1 MKLILILAWRNLW
14 RNRKRSMIT
23 ISSVLFAVLLAIVF
37 DSMERGSYE
46 RMIDSMVKYSTGYIQ
61 IQDVLYEEEPSI
73 DNSLLYT
80 EDIKGLI
87 SMFDTRIAYSVPRIQ
102 NFALAATETQ
112 TRGAMVMGIEPE
124 TEIRLNDLT
133 DNLVAGE
140 FLESGDGDIMLA
152 EGLAAIMALNVGDTL
167 ILLGQGYQGSTAAG
181 KYRIKGLVD
190 MKIPEMNNNAIY
202 MTIETAQWFYM
213 AENRLTSLIIMPVN
227 PRASAQLAAE
237 LRENIDKEWY
247 SVLTW
252 QQMLKDLLALME
264 FDTAGSKVMMMILY
278 IVITFGL
285 FGTILTMMIE
295 RQREFGMLISL
306 GMKRSRLALV
316 CFLESIFISFTGVLS
331 GIVAAIP
338 IVAYFH
344 FNPIKLKGEMAE
356 SILDYGFEPLMP
368 FSSDPHIF
376 LNQAMIVLIFAFLVG
391 LYPIYRVYKLNIVEV
406 KQR

>member
-1 MKLILILAWRNLW
+1 MKLLFILAWRNLW

-61 IQDVLYEEEPSI
+61 IQDVMYEEEPSI
-73 DNSLLYT
+73 DNSLLFDEQLT
-80 EDIKGLI
+80 DLI
-87 SMFDTRIAYSVPRIQ
+87 NEYSSDIAYTVPRIQ

-112 TRGAMVMGIEPE
+112 TRGTMVMGIDPE
-124 TEIRLNDLT
+124 LEIRLNDLT
-133 DNLVAGE
+133 DNLVSGE
-140 FLESGDGDIMLA
+140 FLNRDDGDILLA
-152 EGLAAIMALNVGDTL
+152 EGLAGILAVNVGDTL
-167 ILLGQGYQGSTAAG
+167 VLLGQGFQGSTAAG

-202 MTIETAQWFYM
+202 MTIETARWFYM

-227 PRASAQLAAE
+227 PRSSEQLAAE
-237 LRENIDKEWY
+237 LRENIDTEWY

-295 RQREFGMLISL
+295 RQREFAMLISL

-316 CFLESIFISFTGVLS
+316 CFLESIFISFTGVLA
-331 GIVAAIP
+331 GIIAAIP

-356 SILDYGFEPLMP
+356 SMLDYGFEPLMP
-368 FSSDPHIF
+368 FSSDPNIF
-376 LNQAMIVLIFAFLVG
+376 LNQAMIVLTFAFLVG
-391 LYPIYRVYKLNIVEV
+391 LYPIYRVYKINIVEV
-406 KQR
+406 KQQ